1 MEILKTNDQVLFYDG
16 KTILE
21 LTTVTQELEDS
32 TVKLSNGVICSNEPV
47 KKSGNYKRKD
57 YLKGSKFQGW
67 IKKYEGTLE
76 DIYQASLF
84 LKSYKRK
91 VDSLKVDLSSIKL
104 SDIITGTVSAQEVLN
119 ISKSL
124 NKIISKCKPF
134 VK

>member
-16 KTILE
+16 KTLLE

-67 IKKYEGTLE
+67 IKKYEGPLE
-76 DIYQASLF
+76 DIYQANLF

-91 VDSLKVDLSSIKL
+91 VDSLKVDFSSIKL
-104 SDIITGTVSAQEVLN
+104 SDIITGTISAQEVLN

-124 NKIISKCKPF
+124 NKVISKCKPF

>member
-16 KTILE
+16 NTILE
-21 LTTVTQELEDS
+21 LTTVIQELEDS

-47 KKSGNYKRKD
+47 KKSGIYKRKD

-67 IKKYEGTLE
+67 IKKYEGPLE
-76 DIYQASLF
+76 DIYQANLF
-84 LKSYKRK
+84 LKSYKK
-91 VDSLKVDLSSIKL
+91 KIDSLKIDLSSIQL
-104 SDIITGTVSAQEVLN
+104 ADIIYGNVSAQEVLN

-124 NKIISKCKPF
+124 NKVISKCKPF

>member
-1 MEILKTNDQVLFYDG
+1 MEILKTNDQVLYYDG
-16 KTILE
+16 KTLLE
-21 LTTVTQELEDS
+21 LTTVIQELEDS
-32 TVKLSNGVICSNEPV
+32 TVKLSNGVICSKEPV

-67 IKKYEGTLE
+67 IKKYEGPLE
-76 DIYQASLF
+76 DIYQANLF
-84 LKSYKRK
+84 LKRYKK
-91 VDSLKVDLSSIKL
+91 KLDNLKVDLNSIKL
-104 SDIITGTVSAQEVLN
+104 SDLITGNISAKEVLN

>member
-16 KTILE
+16 KTLLE

-67 IKKYEGTLE
+67 IKKYEGSLE

-104 SDIITGTVSAQEVLN
+104 SDIITGNVSAQEVLS

>member
-1 MEILKTNDQVLFYDG
+1 MEILKTNDQVLYYDG

-67 IKKYEGTLE
+67 IKKYEGSLD

-84 LKSYKRK
+84 LKSYKKK

-104 SDIITGTVSAQEVLN
+104 TDIITGNVSAQEVLN

>member
-16 KTILE
+16 KTLLE

-47 KKSGNYKRKD
+47 KKSGIYKRKD

-67 IKKYEGTLE
+67 IKKYEGRLE
-76 DIYQASLF
+76 DIYQANLF
-84 LKSYKRK
+84 LKSYKK
-91 VDSLKVDLSSIKL
+91 KIDNLKVDLNSIKL
-104 SDIITGTVSAQEVLN
+104 ADLITGNISAKEVLN